1 MNSQRTVYAGRS
13 RRIQGETQY
22 IDYRV
27 MQRQLKLEEDTG
39 AIDPYT
45 QHWIPE

>member
-1 MNSQRTVYAGRS
+1 VSSQRIVRAQVVVGV
-13 RRIQGETQY
+13 QGETQY

-39 AIDPYT
+39 AIDHYN
-45 QHWIPE
+45 QH

>member
-1 MNSQRTVYAGRS
+1 VCAGRS
-13 RRIQGETQY
+13 PRIQGETQY

-27 MQRQLKLEEDTG
+27 IQRQLKLEEDTG

-45 QHWIPE
+45 LNIVCLDDIAL